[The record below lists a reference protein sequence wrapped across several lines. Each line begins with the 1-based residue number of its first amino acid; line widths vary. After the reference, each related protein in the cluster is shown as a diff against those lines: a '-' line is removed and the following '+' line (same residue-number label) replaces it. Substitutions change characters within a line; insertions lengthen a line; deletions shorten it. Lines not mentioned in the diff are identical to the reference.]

1 MGKACSKII
10 GYAFLFLNFQIGFA
24 QADSTILLGE
34 TIVKGFETNQSI
46 LKTGASVSKIVQ
58 RDIERFDN
66 TTPLEVLNTQ
76 AGVRLEERSPGSYR
90 LAIRGSS
97 LRSPFGVRNVKVYWN
112 NIPITDGNGQSYFNQ
127 LDINS
132 IGSIEILK
140 GPSGSIYGAGIGG
153 VLNLQTKNAV
163 AGNAVSTGMH
173 IGSFNTLNSFLSY
186 QNGTSKNNLFLN
198 FSTNK
203 TDGYREN
210 SAMNRQT
217 LNLSNTFFLKKHS
230 LSVFGLLS
238 DLDYLTPGGLTLAQ
252 MEANPK
258 SARPKTAATP
268 GALEQKAGIHQKIAV
283 LGASDTWSLGQSFEL
298 TSSVFY
304 TANALQNPFITN
316 YEQRNEQTAGYRL
329 VLSKS
334 IDNLKFWIGSEGLKT
349 NSSFEVYDNNFGQKS
364 KQRYTDKINSGQNS
378 VFFQGQWSLPF
389 EFVLT
394 SGFSLNSQKYNFERV
409 PTLPSVAKIDISDEP
424 VVPFSPRVS
433 LLKGLGK
440 STSVFVNLSSGFSS
454 PTAQELVASVQNAPN
469 FELLKAEKGFNKEIG
484 LRHRTNSFW
493 NTELVFFLQNIK
505 NGLVRNLTATGNEY
519 FLNTGEI
526 LQNGIEFSNTMALQK
541 TNETEFIKEANVS
554 LNVVYNDFSYQKF
567 ISGASDFGGKE
578 LPGVSK
584 YNGFLKIDLKQQ
596 EGFFLNFDL
605 NYLSKMPLNDLNSVY
620 AEEAFL
626 SQLRLGFMRSI
637 RKIDFK
643 IYAGVD
649 NLLNEKYSAGFDF
662 NAFGN
667 RFYNPSPPR
676 NFNGGLK
683 LDFKF

>member
-1 MGKACSKII
+1 MGKAFGKII
-10 GYAFLFLNFQIGFA
+10 GYAFLFLNFHIGFA
-24 QADSTILLGE
+24 QADSTVLLGE

-46 LKTGASVSKIVQ
+46 LKTGASVSKIVLK
-58 RDIERFDN
+58 DIERFSN

-112 NIPITDGNGQSYFNQ
+112 GIPISDGNGQSYFNQ

-132 IGSIEILK
+132 VGSIEILK

-163 AGNAVSTGMH
+163 AGNAVSTGLH
-173 IGSFNTLNSFLSY
+173 VGNYNTLNSFLSY

-217 LNLSNTFFLKKHS
+217 LNLSNTFFLKKHT

-238 DLDYLTPGGLTLAQ
+238 DLGYLTPGGLTLALQ
-252 MEANPK
+252 DSIPK
-258 SARPKTAATP
+258 SARPKTATMP
-268 GALEQKAGIHQKIAV
+268 GALAQKAGIYQKIGIT
-283 LGASDTWSLGQSFEL
+283 GASDTWNMGQGFEL
-298 TSSVFY
+298 TSAAFF
-304 TANALQNPFITN
+304 TANALHNPFITN

-334 IDNLKFWIGSEGLKT
+334 VQNLKFWVGSEGLKT
-349 NSSFEVYDNNFGQKS
+349 VSSFEVYDNNLGEKG
-364 KQRYTDKINSGQNS
+364 KQRYTDNINSGQNS

-389 EFVLT
+389 EFMLT
-394 SGFSLNSQKYNFERV
+394 SGFSLNTQKYDFERM
-409 PTLPSVAKIDISDEP
+409 PILPSVAKIDISDKP
-424 VVPFSPRVS
+424 AVPFSPRVS
-433 LLKGLGK
+433 LLKGFGK
-440 STSVFVNLSSGFSS
+440 NTSVFVNLSSGFSS
-454 PTAQELVASVQNAPN
+454 PIAQELVSTVQNSTN
-469 FELLKAEKGFNKEIG
+469 FKLLKAEKGLNKEIG
-484 LRHRTNSFW
+484 FKHRTNTFW
-493 NTELVFFLQNIK
+493 HSELVFFQQNIS
-505 NGLVRNLTATGNEY
+505 NGLVRNLLANGNEY

-526 LQNGIEFSNTMALQK
+526 LQNGLEISNSFVLQK
-541 TNETEFIKEANVS
+541 INETNFIRAANLG
-554 LNVVYNDFSYQKF
+554 LNFVYNDFKYQKF

-578 LPGVSK
+578 LPGVPK
-584 YNGFLKIDLKQQ
+584 YNAFLKFDIEQKN
-596 EGFFLNFDL
+596 GVFLNFDL
-605 NYLSKMPLNDLNSVY
+605 NYLSKMPLNDLNTFY
-620 AEEAFL
+620 APEAYL
-626 SQLRLGFMRSI
+626 SQLRLGFAKSI
-637 RKIDFK
+637 QKIDFK
-643 IYAGVD
+643 IYAGID
-649 NLLNEKYSAGFDF
+649 NLFNEKYSAGYDF

-676 NFNGGLK
+676 NYNGGLK
-683 LDFKF
+683 LNFKF